1 MRTPPAM
8 MGVVSKAGKLFGQFR
23 QKRAVKDVS
32 QLIQPGD
39 MLPEATVE
47 VSANGRQMKL
57 ADVMGASSGMS
68 LLVGMPGAFTPTCS
82 TCHLPSLVEA
92 APRLEKLGLK
102 TIAVITSNDRY
113 VNEAWRKSIEDR
125 MQAKM
130 ALTMLS
136 DADGAA
142 LRALGLVDD
151 LGFGMGERA
160 NRFAVLAE
168 DGKVRH
174 VAMDEGM
181 NNLDSTSV
189 DALNKVLDYYTGDQI
204 APKGFHWAGIF

>member
-1 MRTPPAM
+1 MVWTRRSLGCTADRT
-8 MGVVSKAGKLFGQFR
+8 V
-23 QKRAVKDVS
+23 
-32 QLIQPGD
+32 
-39 MLPEATVE
+39 
-47 VSANGRQMKL
+47 
-57 ADVMGASSGMS
+57 
-68 LLVGMPGAFTPTCS
+68 
-82 TCHLPSLVEA
+82 HLP
-92 APRLEKLGLK
+92 APQLGLK

-168 DGKVRH
+168 DGKVRCLLPH
-174 VAMDEGM
+174 HGP
-181 NNLDSTSV
+181 SP
-189 DALNKVLDYYTGDQI
+189 Q
-204 APKGFHWAGIF
+204 PKPDRPNPDPNPNPNTPPN

>member
-1 MRTPPAM
+1 MVWTRRSLGCTADRT
-8 MGVVSKAGKLFGQFR
+8 V
-23 QKRAVKDVS
+23 
-32 QLIQPGD
+32 
-39 MLPEATVE
+39 
-47 VSANGRQMKL
+47 
-57 ADVMGASSGMS
+57 
-68 LLVGMPGAFTPTCS
+68 
-82 TCHLPSLVEA
+82 HLP
-92 APRLEKLGLK
+92 APQLGLK

-160 NRFAVLAE
+160 NRFAKEEAARRASGSRKAL
-168 DGKVRH
+168 
-174 VAMDEGM
+174 EG
-181 NNLDSTSV
+181 
-189 DALNKVLDYYTGDQI
+189 AYE
-204 APKGFHWAGIF
+204 